1 MVILMKVKFVWN
13 TKNSMPDFVSIR
25 VKSGNLGIEPSAD
38 QVQFVKKSVGSW
50 YRENS
55 SKKECCGKPIAFL
68 IQVHREGR
76 KGA

>member
-38 QVQFVKKSVGSW
+38 QVQSIRSKSQLVPDTVKTLPKKSVA
-50 YRENS
+50 ENQLH
-55 SKKECCGKPIAFL
+55 F
-68 IQVHREGR
+68 
-76 KGA
+76 

>member
-38 QVQFVKKSVGSW
+38 QVQFVKKSVGS
-50 YRENS
+50 
-55 SKKECCGKPIAFL
+55 
-68 IQVHREGR
+68 
-76 KGA
+76 